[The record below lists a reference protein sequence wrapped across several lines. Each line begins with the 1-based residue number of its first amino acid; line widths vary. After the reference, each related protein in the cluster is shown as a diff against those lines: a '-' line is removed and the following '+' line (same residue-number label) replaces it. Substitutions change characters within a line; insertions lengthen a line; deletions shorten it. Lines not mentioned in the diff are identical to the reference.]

1 MVGWAEWQTLFYQK
15 ACADNRISPTH
26 ISLYFAL
33 LHEAGHTLAI
43 PFYLRREWVAQ
54 KAKIYSSVTLNRCL
68 KELHEYG
75 YIDYRP
81 SYRPGRSMVGLVAL
95 DNDFV

>member
-1 MVGWAEWQTLFYQK
+1 MIGWAERITLFYQK

-33 LHEAGHTLAI
+33 AHEAGHTLAI
-43 PFYLRREWVAQ
+43 PFYLRRPEVMR
-54 KAKIYSSVTLNRCL
+54 KAKICSPVTLNRCL
-68 KELHEYG
+68 RELHVYG
-75 YIDYRP
+75 YIEYKP
-81 SYRPGRSMVGLVAL
+81 SYRPGQSKVRLVAL